1 MLKKPTILK
10 FKRGKSKNNT
20 KYIKKAAKKNAENK
34 TKKPEERF
42 KCAQVKEI
50 NNERIMAKRMSGR
63 RRPEGENKGENDKLV
78 FAKEREK
85 PSTFMKQ
92 PKQPSEKKKIHE
104 CC

>member
-1 MLKKPTILK
+1 M
-10 FKRGKSKNNT
+10 
-20 KYIKKAAKKNAENK
+20 
-34 TKKPEERF
+34 
-42 KCAQVKEI
+42 KEI
-50 NNERIMAKRMSGR
+50 NNERIMAKRMRGG

-104 CC
+104 CCWLKKKGIPMKIQKVFSVSNKRWI